1 MCSDIL
7 KVIQNNKSDFLDIG
21 RPQQKQ
27 PIAGR
32 ISKILVGELKVFCL
46 QLIFMVMNCKSL

>member
-7 KVIQNNKSDFLDIG
+7 KVIQNNKLDFLDIG

-27 PIAGR
+27 PIAGG